1 VIEGCPVSVEGVSES
16 WRGTQGGVCGKGAAT
31 IMDYHNPNRCNYPV
45 KRTNPRKGV
54 HEDPKW
60 KRVSWEEAL
69 DTITER
75 LKEVRENDPRGLLF
89 AHAIIPF
96 IRSLECIMSFLS
108 AFGTYSFACGGTAA
122 HCGSGV
128 HLFTRLMHGSQDE
141 LPDYKYCNYLLRCG
155 GNEGIASGRKYGES
169 VQSAAEARDRG
180 MRTIVMD
187 PQGYISGGKAVEWV
201 PILPATDS
209 AVFLAMANFL
219 LNEIGIYDKEY
230 VRDKTNGPYL
240 VAPNR
245 LFVRNRENGKP
256 LLWDEKNGMAK
267 TYDDPTLACPALE
280 GEFTVDG
287 VNCQPAFQLLKEHL
301 KQYDAK
307 WASEISTVPEKIIR
321 RLAKELSEEAKIGST
336 IDVEGVK
343 VPYRPACVIGGY
355 KGAKGHQNSFHRMVR
370 SFGYPETGRP
380 RFEPCAG
387 YDGMLIPGLW
397 LTGAELPPKEAK
409 LPSSVDLSDF
419 SYWYY
424 SGYPYFDDWN
434 EIWTKAGRPYEP
446 EALMLYGGNVAI
458 NCVKPKSA
466 EKFLSKVPFIFSVNT
481 IHNETTEGFA
491 DIVLPESH
499 FLEGE
504 DLGLSPCIGLYN
516 NYPLGLDDWSFHVTM
531 PVVEAQYERRN
542 MIGILSDLA
551 DRLGIRSEYNTSLD
565 SLLSKG
571 CPKAQQGEAQGY
583 HILRSDEKIPTKEL
597 TDRVLKFYFG
607 KEQGLEWFREH
618 GFITWKKRPEECY
631 WRYSIDARVPVYYE
645 FLEREREM
653 IREVGEKIGVEL
665 NWEYFTPLV
674 SYFPSLIYTE
684 VPADSQFDLIAI
696 SHRDVLHTHRF
707 SADNPWID
715 EMSSTNPY
723 TYNIVMNM
731 EVAKRKGIRE
741 GDMIRVESHSGGEIT
756 GRVKL
761 AQAIHPQVIAMVT
774 MGGWAKGRAIARG
787 KGVNFNELLKGDHNH
802 LCPITGVVEGAV
814 RVKVRRVEGTT

>member
-1 VIEGCPVSVEGVSES
+1 MGIDLENQVNSIV
-16 WRGTQGGVCGKGAAT
+16 KFIGAK
-31 IMDYHNPNRCNYPV
+31 YKP
-45 KRTNPRKGV
+45 
-54 HEDPKW
+54 ED
-60 KRVSWEEAL
+60 V
-69 DTITER
+69 
-75 LKEVRENDPRGLLF
+75 
-89 AHAIIPF
+89 
-96 IRSLECIMSFLS
+96 
-108 AFGTYSFACGGTAA
+108 
-122 HCGSGV
+122 
-128 HLFTRLMHGSQDE
+128 
-141 LPDYKYCNYLLRCG
+141 
-155 GNEGIASGRKYGES
+155 
-169 VQSAAEARDRG
+169 
-180 MRTIVMD
+180 
-187 PQGYISGGKAVEWV
+187 WV
-201 PILPATDS
+201 
-209 AVFLAMANFL
+209 
-219 LNEIGIYDKEY
+219 
-230 VRDKTNGPYL
+230 
-240 VAPNR
+240 
-245 LFVRNRENGKP
+245 
-256 LLWDEKNGMAK
+256 K

-287 VNCQPAFQLLKEHL
+287 VHCQPAFQLLKEHL
-301 KQYDAK
+301 KRYDTR

-321 RLAKELSEEAKIGST
+321 RLAMEFVEEAKIGST
-336 IDVEGVK
+336 IEVEGVK

-355 KGAKGHQNSFHRMVR
+355 KGAKGHQNSFHQTLSFTLLNMLIGNQDVAGGILGAGMVR
-370 SFGYPETGRP
+370 SFGCPETGRP

-466 EKFLSKVPFIFSVNT
+466 EKFLSKIPFIFSVNT
-481 IHNETTEGFA
+481 VHNETTEGFA
-491 DIVLPESH
+491 DIVLPECH

-516 NYPLGLDDWSFHVTM
+516 NYPLGLDDWSFHLTM
-531 PVVEAQYERRN
+531 PVVEPQYERRN
-542 MIGILSDLA
+542 MIDILSDLA
-551 DRLGIRSEYNTSLD
+551 DRLEIRSEYNTSLGD
-565 SLLSKG
+565 LLSKG
-571 CPKAQQGEAQGY
+571 CPKAQQDEVQGY
-583 HILRSDEKIPTKEL
+583 NILRSNERIPTKEL

-607 KEQGLEWFREH
+607 EGRGLEWFGEH

-674 SYFPSLIYTE
+674 SYFPSHIYTE
-684 VPADSQFDLIAI
+684 VPADSECDLIAI
-696 SHRDVLHTHRF
+696 SHRDILHTHRF

-731 EVAKRKGIRE
+731 ETAKRKGIRE

-774 MGGWAKGRAIARG
+774 MGSWAKERTIARG